1 MAYRNLMLSS
11 PAKISCRRNQLLVQA
26 EQERSFPI
34 EDLSAVLIESRQSV
48 ITAAALAAL
57 AQNGTLVYLCDE
69 KHLPCA
75 IQLPYA
81 NHSRQLE
88 VIQAQQGLTQAVQK
102 RLWQQIVCAKIHNQA
117 ECLSLCG
124 KLEEAKYLYSR
135 ERTVMGGDKGNVEAT
150 AAAFYFPALFGKD
163 FTRGEEADSRNAA
176 LNYGYAILRGY
187 MARCV
192 AVYGLLPWLGVHH
205 CSGLNQLNLADDLM
219 EPYRPVVD
227 LFVATNIGEEC
238 EMTTQLKAALLN
250 LLNMDILS
258 GDQHHSV
265 AYAME
270 RQVQS
275 LRGCCEKRRER
286 LLLPVLKPLQ
296 PHRYE

>member
-11 PAKISCRRNQLLVQA
+11 PAKISCRNCQLVVQA
-26 EQERSFPI
+26 GQEFSFPI
-34 EDLSAVLIESRQSV
+34 EDISSLLIESKQSV
-48 ITAAALAAL
+48 ITAAALSAL
-57 AQNGTLVYLCDE
+57 ARNGTLVYFCDE

-75 IQLPYA
+75 VQLPYA

-88 VIQAQQGLTQAVQK
+88 VMQAQQNLTQPMQK

-124 KLEEAKYLYSR
+124 KLEEASFLYSR
-135 ERTVMGGDKGNVEAT
+135 EKTVASGDRGNAEAT
-150 AAAFYFPALFGKD
+150 AAAFYFPALFGKG
-163 FTRGEEADSRNAA
+163 FIRAEEQDSRNAA

-187 MARCV
+187 MARCIT
-192 AVYGLLPWLGVHH
+192 VYGFVPWLGLHH
-205 CSGLNQLNLADDLM
+205 CSGLNPFNLADDLM
-219 EPYRPVVD
+219 EPYRPVID
-227 LFVATNIGEEC
+227 LFVASNVSEEC
-238 EMTTQLKAALLN
+238 ELTTQLKASLLN
-250 LLNMDILS
+250 LLNTDILS
-258 GDQHHSV
+258 GNQHHSV

-275 LRGCCEKRRER
+275 LRGCCEKRKDA
-286 LLLPVLKPLQ
+286 LLLPILLTTR

>member
-11 PAKISCRRNQLLVQA
+11 PAKISCRNCQLVVQA
-26 EQERSFPI
+26 GQEFSFPI
-34 EDLSAVLIESRQSV
+34 EDISSLLIESKQSV
-48 ITAAALAAL
+48 ITAAALSAL
-57 AQNGTLVYLCDE
+57 AQNGTLVYFCDE

-75 IQLPYA
+75 VQLPYA

-88 VIQAQQGLTQAVQK
+88 VMQAQQSLTQPMQK

-124 KLEEAKYLYSR
+124 KLEEASFLYSR
-135 ERTVMGGDKGNVEAT
+135 ERTVASGDKGNAEAT
-150 AAAFYFPALFGKD
+150 AAAFYFPALFGKG
-163 FTRGEEADSRNAA
+163 FIRAEEQDSRNAA

-187 MARCV
+187 MARCIT
-192 AVYGLLPWLGVHH
+192 VYGFVPWLGLHH
-205 CSGLNQLNLADDLM
+205 CSSLNPFNLADDLM

-227 LFVATNIGEEC
+227 LFVASNVSEEC
-238 EMTTQLKAALLN
+238 ELTTQLKASLLN
-250 LLNMDILS
+250 LLNTDILS
-258 GDQHHSV
+258 GNQHHSV

-275 LRGCCEKRRER
+275 LRGCCEKRKDA
-286 LLLPVLKPLQ
+286 LLLPILLTTQ

>member
-11 PAKISCRRNQLLVQA
+11 PAKISCRNDQLVVQA
-26 EQERSFPI
+26 GQEFSFPI
-34 EDLSAVLIESRQSV
+34 EDISALLIENRQSV
-48 ITAAALAAL
+48 ITTAALSAL
-57 AQNGTLVYLCDE
+57 AQNGTLVYFCDE

-75 IQLPYA
+75 VQLPYA

-88 VIQAQQGLTQAVQK
+88 VMQAQQSLTQPIQK
-102 RLWQQIVCAKIHNQA
+102 RLWQQIVSAKIHNQA

-124 KLEEAKYLYSR
+124 KPEEAKFLYSR
-135 ERTVMGGDKGNVEAT
+135 ERAVVSGDKANVEAA
-150 AAAFYFPALFGKD
+150 AAAFYFPALFGKG
-163 FTRGEEADSRNAA
+163 FVRAPELDSRNAA

-192 AVYGLLPWLGVHH
+192 AVYGLVPWLGLHH
-205 CSGLNQLNLADDLM
+205 CSGLNPFNLADDLM
-219 EPYRPVVD
+219 EPYRPVID
-227 LFVATNIGEEC
+227 LFVAANVSEEC
-238 EMTTQLKAALLN
+238 ELTMQLKAGLLDLLN
-250 LLNMDILS
+250 ADILS
-258 GDQHHSV
+258 SAQHHSV

-275 LRGCCEKRRER
+275 LRGCCEKRRDT
-286 LLLPVLKPLQ
+286 LLLPILLPTQ